1 MTTPG
6 VLKPSHL
13 DEQKDPITNKTSE
26 VIFSKW
32 KGNTLTKIK
41 SNNDWL
47 PFINGYLTTWG
58 QDDAK
63 HRGFN
68 ADNHAKAPL
77 LEAMLEYI
85 GQYTPG
91 SIHRRIT
98 RESTWLQEIWEFCRE
113 YAGLQNWATTSKC
126 TSLSEILT
134 GMTTRCPSPTTTMR

>member
-32 KGNTLTKIK
+32 KGNTLTNIK

-47 PFINGYLTTWG
+47 PFINGYLTRWG

-85 GQYTPG
+85 GQYTSG
-91 SIHRRIT
+91 SIHRKIT

-113 YAGLQNWATTSKC
+113 YARVQNW
-126 TSLSEILT
+126 ILT